1 MKVNDYDADDWVGT
15 ESIKIRAFA
24 IYMVVIDGKR
34 MCPRLVFFSENF
46 QVKYPTLFEYHTENL
61 GFLVQS
67 SGKRPG
73 FVLGSVKIWNE
84 SVSKTGLECVYCSG

>member
-1 MKVNDYDADDWVGT
+1 
-15 ESIKIRAFA
+15 
-24 IYMVVIDGKR
+24 MVVIDGKR

-46 QVKYPTLFEYHTENL
+46 QVKYPTLFEYHTESL

-73 FVLGSVKIWNE
+73 FVLGSVKI
-84 SVSKTGLECVYCSG
+84 